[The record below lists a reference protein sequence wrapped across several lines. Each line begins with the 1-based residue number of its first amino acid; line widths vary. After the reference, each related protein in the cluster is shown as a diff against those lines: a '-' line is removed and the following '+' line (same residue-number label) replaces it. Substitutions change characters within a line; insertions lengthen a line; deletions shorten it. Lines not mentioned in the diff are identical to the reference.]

1 MECDDLITVTEK
13 SKCSG
18 CHACY
23 NACPKGCIQMIA
35 DEEGFWYPQVDK
47 STCVNCEICEKVC
60 PVIHK
65 FISDNSRGTRA
76 LAAINSDTE
85 TRLISSSGG
94 IFTLLAEWIL
104 KKKGVVFG
112 ATFSDDFQTVNHIYI
127 DDVNNITKLQGSKY
141 VQSKIGTAYEDV
153 KSFLDM
159 GRMVL
164 FTGTP
169 CQIGGLYSYLRK
181 NYPNLFT
188 QDIICHGVPSPLVW
202 KKYLEER
209 ERKAKSRTTKV
220 FFRNK
225 KYGWKAYSVFLEFTN
240 KKVYIKGLS
249 EDSFMRAFLSNACL
263 RPSCYNCSFKS
274 VKRQS
279 DLTLADFWG
288 VQSVSPELDD
298 DKGTSIVII
307 HSKKGE
313 ELFSGIRN
321 QIICTDTNLELI
333 KKYNSSIV
341 ESAKINPNRRA
352 FMDELQVKSFDKTV
366 DKYFKISIKRRI
378 RIILTKSGLI
388 KVLKKS

>member
-1 MECDDLITVTEK
+1 MITVTEK

-181 NYPNLFT
+181 DYPNLFT

>member
-181 NYPNLFT
+181 DYPNLFT